1 MLASHAAYAD
11 ISGKVFRDFNANGTQ
26 DNSSGFNER
35 GVGGVAVSCTDS
47 AGGSGSTTTSADDAT
62 LGQYT
67 LTGCSGNSRVVFNTT
82 LPLDYSASFG
92 TDNHTN
98 VQFVSAPQTNVNF
111 ALNYPA
117 DYCSAD
123 PDLLVPAQHVGD
135 GTGSNAN
142 VGALY
147 RFPYSTSGISS
158 PNNQAVMTKA
168 QLGSTWGLAFDRTRQ
183 RVFQAAFLKR
193 HAGLKDGLGTIYIG
207 AASGSG
213 ISYERGFNV
222 QGLTPSNGGA
232 AIDLGT
238 VCRSAS
244 CASDAGNTGL
254 GSDYVIP
261 ADPGQPSIDLDTFGK
276 VGKVGLGGLELTPD
290 NQQLW
295 AVNLHQRALIRMDAT
310 LDSNAFPG
318 SVQQYA
324 LDGAN
329 GIPSCSGGVFRPFAL
344 TFYRDKGYL
353 GGVCDASSSVL
364 SSDLTAYV
372 VSFDPNNVA
381 AGFTNV
387 ANLNLNYN
395 RGGDRISPDGSA
407 RYYWQWHPWRDSWD
421 DYGLTS
427 STEWIM
433 FHAVPIV
440 SDIAFAEDESMTI
453 ALMDRFSQQVG
464 REQSWA
470 VSDTT
475 ERLDGRSVGDLV
487 HFCKDSAGV
496 FHLEGSAQC
505 AVNFAS
511 SNGPQNNGAYFDDI
525 NGDNTD
531 GALGGILYLKGT
543 GEMVSTVFDPFSPS
557 HSGGDPDSYFTQG
570 LHWLDAKNG
579 SRTDYFRIMDSLADG
594 GFGKASGLGEL
605 EIMCPPSPTEIGNRV
620 WLDTDKDG
628 TQDAGENGIP
638 NVQVQLLAGATVVAT
653 ATTDSDGTYY
663 FSSATGTNTS
673 SKQYGLSLQ
682 PNTAYTVKFPTT
694 VNVTGTAYTLT
705 TASAGGDTL
714 LDSNA
719 ASSGE
724 VSISTTDIPM
734 SGANNHS
741 FDVGYVENPQTD
753 LALSK
758 TVTKTTVKKGETVQ
772 YVLTVSNTGAGAA
785 SAVEVKDS
793 LPAGVSYQSHVAS
806 QGSYSDST
814 GIWTV
819 GTLNN
824 GESATLTIDVQ
835 VK

>member
-1 MLASHAAYAD
+1 
-11 ISGKVFRDFNANGTQ
+11 
-26 DNSSGFNER
+26 
-35 GVGGVAVSCTDS
+35 
-47 AGGSGSTTTSADDAT
+47 
-62 LGQYT
+62 
-67 LTGCSGNSRVVFNTT
+67 
-82 LPLDYSASFG
+82 
-92 TDNHTN
+92 
-98 VQFVSAPQTNVNF
+98 
-111 ALNYPA
+111 
-117 DYCSAD
+117 
-123 PDLLVPAQHVGD
+123 
-135 GTGSNAN
+135 
-142 VGALY
+142 
-147 RFPYSTSGISS
+147 
-158 PNNQAVMTKA
+158 
-168 QLGSTWGLAFDRTRQ
+168 
-183 RVFQAAFLKR
+183 
-193 HAGLKDGLGTIYIG
+193 
-207 AASGSG
+207 
-213 ISYERGFNV
+213 
-222 QGLTPSNGGA
+222 
-232 AIDLGT
+232 
-238 VCRSAS
+238 
-244 CASDAGNTGL
+244 
-254 GSDYVIP
+254 
-261 ADPGQPSIDLDTFGK
+261 
-276 VGKVGLGGLELTPD
+276 
-290 NQQLW
+290 
-295 AVNLHQRALIRMDAT
+295 
-310 LDSNAFPG
+310 
-318 SVQQYA
+318 
-324 LDGAN
+324 
-329 GIPSCSGGVFRPFAL
+329 
-344 TFYRDKGYL
+344 
-353 GGVCDASSSVL
+353 
-364 SSDLTAYV
+364 
-372 VSFDPNNVA
+372 
-381 AGFTNV
+381 
-387 ANLNLNYN
+387 
-395 RGGDRISPDGSA
+395 
-407 RYYWQWHPWRDSWD
+407 
-421 DYGLTS
+421 
-427 STEWIM
+427 M

-464 REQSWA
+464 RAQYWA

-638 NVQVQLLAGATVVAT
+638 NVQVQLLAGATLVAT